1 MSNNSLSFYDPDPDE
16 LLRVSLVGILT
27 GLTFKLSD
35 DAKKKQNP
43 TNSNPVPNQNPLGLG
58 FPNPLGLDI
67 PNPLGLNFPNPIPSS
82 RPNENR
88 NRKPKVLGNE
98 NRKPKQQENPPN
110 SNPVLNPN
118 PLGLNFPNP
127 IPSSRPNENRNRKP
141 KQQENPPPGQAPS
154 KFPQPGQ
161 KGTVQCSI

>member
-1 MSNNSLSFYDPDPDE
+1 MSNNSLSFYGPDPDE
-16 LLRVSLVGILT
+16 LLRVGLVGILT

-43 TNSNPVPNQNPLGLG
+43 TYSNAVPNPNSLGID

-67 PNPLGLNFPNPIPSS
+67 
-82 RPNENR
+82 
-88 NRKPKVLGNE
+88 
-98 NRKPKQQENPPN
+98 
-110 SNPVLNPN
+110 PN

>member
-1 MSNNSLSFYDPDPDE
+1 MSNNSLSFYEPDPDE
-16 LLRVSLVGILT
+16 LLRVGLVGILT

-43 TNSNPVPNQNPLGLG
+43 TNSNAVPNPNPLELD

-67 PNPLGLNFPNPIPSS
+67 PNPLGLNFPNPIQSP
-82 RPNENR
+82 RTKKNI
-88 NRKPKVLGNE
+88 NRKPKVLGTE
-98 NRKPKQQENPPN
+98 NQKL
-110 SNPVLNPN
+110 V
-118 PLGLNFPNP
+118 
-127 IPSSRPNENRNRKP
+127 
-141 KQQENPPPGQAPS
+141 QQENPPPGQAPS

>member
-1 MSNNSLSFYDPDPDE
+1 MSNNSLSFYEPDPDE

-98 NRKPKQQENPPN
+98 NRKPKQQENPLNLN
-110 SNPVLNPN
+110 SVPN

>member
-43 TNSNPVPNQNPLGLG
+43 TNSNAVPNPNSLGID

-67 PNPLGLNFPNPIPSS
+67 PNPLGLNFPNPIQSPI
-82 RPNENR
+82 
-88 NRKPKVLGNE
+88 NRKPRVHGNE
-98 NRKPKQQENPPN
+98 NQKL
-110 SNPVLNPN
+110 V
-118 PLGLNFPNP
+118 
-127 IPSSRPNENRNRKP
+127 
-141 KQQENPPPGQAPS
+141 QQENPPPGQAPS

>member
-1 MSNNSLSFYDPDPDE
+1 MTLVASIDTTRRRSPRSPEAFIDSFNENFENMSNNSLSFYEPDPDE
-16 LLRVSLVGILT
+16 LLRVGLVGILT

-43 TNSNPVPNQNPLGLG
+43 TNSNAVPNPNSLRLD

-67 PNPLGLNFPNPIPSS
+67 PNPLGLNFPNPIQSPI
-82 RPNENR
+82 
-88 NRKPKVLGNE
+88 NRKPRVLGNE
-98 NRKPKQQENPPN
+98 NQKL
-110 SNPVLNPN
+110 V
-118 PLGLNFPNP
+118 
-127 IPSSRPNENRNRKP
+127 
-141 KQQENPPPGQAPS
+141 QQENPPPGQAPS

>member
-1 MSNNSLSFYDPDPDE
+1 MSNNSLSFYEPDPDE
-16 LLRVSLVGILT
+16 LLRVGLVGILT

-43 TNSNPVPNQNPLGLG
+43 TNSNAVPNPLGLD

-67 PNPLGLNFPNPIPSS
+67 PNPLGLNFPNPIQSPI
-82 RPNENR
+82 
-88 NRKPKVLGNE
+88 NRKPRVHGNE
-98 NRKPKQQENPPN
+98 NQKL
-110 SNPVLNPN
+110 V
-118 PLGLNFPNP
+118 
-127 IPSSRPNENRNRKP
+127 
-141 KQQENPPPGQAPS
+141 QQENPPPGQAPS